1 MITKE
6 RQVRKMKFE
15 IRTHKIKKSFADQK
29 EKHRLTLVKKV
40 EEQRKAGLERRTFR
54 QKVGKANGVNYKRVK
69 LTSAVEKGKASY
81 VIK

>member
-6 RQVRKMKFE
+6 RQVRKMKYA
-15 IRTHKIKKSFADQK
+15 INVHKTKKLIADQK
-29 EKHRLTLVKKV
+29 EKHRLALVDKV
-40 EEQRKAGLERRTFR
+40 EKQRKAGLERRTFR

>member
-6 RQVRKMKFE
+6 RQIRKMKNE

-29 EKHRLTLVKKV
+29 EKHRLAPVDKV
-40 EEQRKAGLERRTFR
+40 EKQRKAGEERRTFR
-54 QKVGKANGVNYKRVK
+54 AKVAKANGVRIERVK
-69 LTSAVEKGKASY
+69 LTSKVEKNKTTY